1 MFKPH
6 VTVACVV
13 QSQGQFLIVEET
25 VHGKV
30 TWNQPAGH
38 LEADETLFSA
48 AKRELYEETGIHAEP
63 QSFLKLHQWQAP
75 DGTPFLRFAF
85 VIDLDQQPATAPQDS
100 DIDGCV
106 WVSAEQILSSKQL
119 RSPLVAESIR
129 CYQQSAR
136 YPLDLLANF
145 NLPN

>member
-13 QSQGQFLIVEET
+13 VSQGQFLIVEET
-25 VHGKV
+25 VNGKV

-38 LEADETLFSA
+38 LEANETLFAA
-48 AKRELYEETGIHAEP
+48 AKRELYEETGIDAAP
-63 QSFLKLHQWQAP
+63 QAFLKLHQWQAP

-85 VIDLDQQPATAPQDS
+85 VIELDEQPATAPQDS
-100 DIDGCV
+100 DIDGCL
-106 WVSAEQILSSKQL
+106 WVTAEEILTSTQL

-129 CYQQSAR
+129 CFQQGSH

-145 NLPN
+145 NLPQ